1 VNPPEQAREHF
12 ATIRDPIAF
21 AHDAIGERRVD
32 DKEECVSF
40 LLERLWKLAL
50 TYAGSL
56 LTEIADELGISRSL
70 VSRLLREL
78 AEEVATL
85 SRCERH

>member
-50 TYAGSL
+50 AYARL
-56 LTEIADELGISRSL
+56 VADRDRRRTRDLEELGIPP
-70 VSRLLREL
+70 
-78 AEEVATL
+78 AA
-85 SRCERH
+85 